1 MRPTTL
7 PPSISREPDNELYDR
22 GCDLVEAAAAIRR
35 AAGERQAGRAVPAV
49 LGCIESALEELL
61 WASAALEQTTTDL
74 ARPASCADLRTKL
87 VVQRMQHGY
96 ANLQQALSDAHA
108 AAAAARPL
116 AARSLIAS

>member
-1 MRPTTL
+1 MRPPTL

-49 LGCIESALEELL
+49 LGCIEAALEELL
-61 WASAALEQTTTDL
+61 WAAAALEQTTADL
-74 ARPASCADLRTKL
+74 ARPADPRTKL

-116 AARSLIAS
+116 AARSLTGS